1 MHKESGQDHRPDPA
15 RMAGREANFDD
26 EIPWTE
32 DDILRLHG
40 LLLEKSLHDLFDLR
54 VSAKTQADILDWMRA
69 PRSAASSST
78 PLSASLHD
86 LFDRRV
92 SAATRLDILDW
103 MQAPRTES
111 SAFAYRACCRLFGLD
126 DEEIRDRVLERYRR
140 RHTH

>member
-1 MHKESGQDHRPDPA
+1 MHREDGQVHRPTFT
-15 RMAGREANFDD
+15 RMTGQEAMFDE

-69 PRSAASSST
+69 PRS
-78 PLSASLHD
+78 
-86 LFDRRV
+86 
-92 SAATRLDILDW
+92 
-103 MQAPRTES
+103 ES
-111 SAFAYRACCRLFGLD
+111 GAFTYRACCRLFGLD

>member
-1 MHKESGQDHRPDPA
+1 MHKESGQDHRSDLA
-15 RMAGREANFDD
+15 RMAGLEANFDD
-26 EIPWTE
+26 EIPWTV

-69 PRSAASSST
+69 PRS
-78 PLSASLHD
+78 
-86 LFDRRV
+86 
-92 SAATRLDILDW
+92 
-103 MQAPRTES
+103 ES
-111 SAFAYRACCRLFGLD
+111 GAFTYRACCRLFGLD

>member
-1 MHKESGQDHRPDPA
+1 MLMTEMAMHKESGQEHRPDPV
-15 RMAGREANFDD
+15 RLAGRVANFDD

-54 VSAKTQADILDWMRA
+54 VSAKTRADILDWMRA
-69 PRSAASSST
+69 PRSASG
-78 PLSASLHD
+78 
-86 LFDRRV
+86 
-92 SAATRLDILDW
+92 
-103 MQAPRTES
+103 
-111 SAFAYRACCRLFGLD
+111 AFTYRACCRLFGLD